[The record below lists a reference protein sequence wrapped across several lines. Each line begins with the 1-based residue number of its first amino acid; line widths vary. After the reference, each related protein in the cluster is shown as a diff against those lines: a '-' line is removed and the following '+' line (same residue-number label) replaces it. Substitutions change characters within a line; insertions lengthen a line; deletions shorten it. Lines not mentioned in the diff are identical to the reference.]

1 MEVIMKSFK
10 GILFTVLTLV
20 VTVTLWYFA
29 TPREEI
35 HVLNKWGHT
44 VGGLALT
51 GFFLVFLLSSRNKTI
66 ERWFNGLENVY
77 FYHTC
82 LAVFSLDIVIL
93 HGQLKELVPK
103 WDTGLETSLGEFAEA
118 LGEIAQNGFIALIII
133 AFFAKF
139 F

>member
-1 MEVIMKSFK
+1 MKSFK

-35 HVLNKWGHT
+35 HVLNKWVHT

-77 FYHTC
+77 FYHNC
-82 LAVFSLDIVIL
+82 LAVFSLGMVIS
-93 HGQLKELVPK
+93 HGQL
-103 WDTGLETSLGEFAEA
+103 
-118 LGEIAQNGFIALIII
+118 Q
-133 AFFAKF
+133 
-139 F
+139 